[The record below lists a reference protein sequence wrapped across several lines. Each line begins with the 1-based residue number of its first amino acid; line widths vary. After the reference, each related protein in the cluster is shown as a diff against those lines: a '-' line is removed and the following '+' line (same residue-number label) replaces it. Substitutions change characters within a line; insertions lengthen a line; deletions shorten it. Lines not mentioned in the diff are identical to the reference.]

1 MTDEALT
8 SDRVAQVSGS
18 LQNAHV
24 FITGVTGFV
33 GQAVLEKLLTCYPST
48 RVSVLVRPRGALSG
62 QMRVEKLLR
71 KPCFTPWREAVGS
84 DEADRQFAE
93 RVTVIEGDLGDVPE
107 LPGDIDIVVHSAS
120 TVSFDP
126 PIDEAF
132 AANVDGPVSLY
143 EALRASGSDPHV
155 VHVSTCYV
163 AGLRKG
169 VSEERRLDHEVDR
182 VMETTKALAARAEAE
197 SASRRAEVLRP
208 ILKEARAK
216 HRRAGAQAVSQAAE
230 ELRQEWVDQ
239 RLVQAGR
246 IRAQSLGWPD
256 VYTFTKALGERV
268 AEDLWGTGHR
278 LSIVRPTII
287 ESSAK
292 HPYPGWIDGFKV
304 ADPLIAAYGRG
315 MLPEFPA
322 LADTILD
329 VIPVDHVVN
338 AILAVAARP
347 PEVNHPRYYQ
357 VASGIRNPLR
367 FGQLLRIVR
376 GYFSANPLRDDEGS
390 LIQVPNWSFPNGPRV
405 ERSLRRRELGI
416 EFADRGIGYL
426 PANPTTR
433 KWLSTIA
440 KAKRD
445 LGTLRK
451 FTDLYQPYTQTEVVF
466 DDANTRALHL
476 QIPEDQRE
484 VHGFDITSIDWDHY
498 LAEVHIPNVPGLTRA
513 RRKPT
518 RGASEAESGLPQR
531 TDVLAVFDMHGTVAA
546 ANLLEHY
553 VWVAMATGKGRA
565 LGELASLVAKSPGY
579 FQAELRDRGEFIR
592 TFMRRYAGVNE
603 EELRKVIATEIAPRL
618 RARLLREAVER
629 ISKHRAAG
637 HRTVLIT
644 GQIDVFVEP
653 LSGLFDDIV
662 AGKMEVD
669 PQGLWTGHLAASPLV
684 DEARATWL
692 QRYARDLDL
701 DLTGSYAYGDT
712 YADRPWLDVVGNPA
726 VVNPDPQLFRY
737 ASAKRWPTYSWTTT
751 VDGTFSSVLNSL
763 RKGEQA

>member
-1 MTDEALT
+1 MNNHAAT
-8 SDRVAQVSGS
+8 SDKVTQVSDLGD
-18 LQNAHV
+18 AHV

-33 GQAVLEKLLTCYPST
+33 GQAVLEKLLSTYPDT
-48 RVSVLVRPRGALSG
+48 RMTLLVRPRGALTA
-62 QMRVEKLLR
+62 QVRVNKLLR
-71 KPCFTPWREAVGS
+71 KPCFAPWREAVGAE
-84 DEADRQFAE
+84 EADRQAAE
-93 RVTVIEGDLGDVPE
+93 RITVIEGDLGDVPA
-107 LPGDIDIVVHSAS
+107 LPGDIDVVVHSAS

-132 AANVDGPVSLY
+132 EANVDGPVTLY
-143 EALRASGSDPHV
+143 EALLASGSDPHV

-169 VSEERRLDHEVDR
+169 VAEERSLDHDVDR
-182 VMETTKALAARAEAE
+182 VMETSKALAARSDAEA
-197 SASRRAEVLRP
+197 ASRRPEVLRA

-216 HRRAGAQAVSQAAE
+216 HRRAGARAVAEAAE
-230 ELRQEWVDQ
+230 ELREEWVTE

-246 IRAQSLGWPD
+246 MRAQSLGWPD

-268 AEDLWGTGHR
+268 AEDLWGTEHR
-278 LSIVRPTII
+278 LSVVRPTII
-287 ESSAK
+287 ESSAA

-338 AILAVAARP
+338 AILAVAANP
-347 PEVNHPRYYQ
+347 PEVGEPRYFQ

-367 FGQLLRIVR
+367 FGELLRIVR
-376 GYFSANPLRDDEGS
+376 GYFSANPLLDDEGS

-405 ERSLRRRELGI
+405 ERSLRRREIGVDL
-416 EFADRGIGYL
+416 ADKGIGYL

-451 FTDLYQPYTQTEVVF
+451 FTDLYQPYTQTEIIF

-476 QIPEDQRE
+476 AIREDQRAL
-484 VHGFDITSIDWDHY
+484 HGFDITTIDWDHY

-513 RRKPT
+513 RRAPVAGGSAKDD
-518 RGASEAESGLPQR
+518 ALPER

-565 LGELASLVAKSPGY
+565 LGELVSLVAKSPSY
-579 FQAELRDRGEFIR
+579 FQAEKRDRGEFIR

-603 EELRKVIATEIAPRL
+603 EELRAVIAREIAPRL
-618 RARLLREAVER
+618 RSRLLKEAVEQ
-629 ISKHRAAG
+629 IAKHRAAG
-637 HRTVLIT
+637 HHTVLIT

-653 LSGLFDDIV
+653 LKGLFDDIV
-662 AGKMEVD
+662 AGKMDVD
-669 PQGLWTGHLAASPLV
+669 ENGLWTGHLAVSPLV

-692 QRYARDLDL
+692 ERYARERDL

-712 YADRPWLDVVGNPA
+712 YADRPWLDVVGHPN
-726 VVNPDPQLFRY
+726 VVNPDPALYRY
-737 ASAKRWPTYSWTTT
+737 ASAKRWPVHSWVTT
-751 VDGTFSSVLNSL
+751 VDGTFASL
-763 RKGEQA
+763 MSTMRKGDPL